1 VELNKSSKIQPT
13 VFILIFLVI
22 AGSFGYMIMKN
33 KEREIDDPLWT
44 VTGSNHQQ
52 GPGSII
58 RYGCFSCHVID
69 GIRRANGRVGPKLQ
83 DIKEQIYIG
92 GVLANSPE
100 NMVQWI
106 MNPLHFSAETA
117 MPDLDVSDQDARDIS
132 AYLYRK
138 S

>member
-1 VELNKSSKIQPT
+1 VKLKKSAKKPVT
-13 VFILIFLVI
+13 VFVLISLVI
-22 AGSFGYMIMKN
+22 AGLSGYILTKN
-33 KEREIDDPLWT
+33 MGRNIDDPLWT
-44 VTGSNHQQ
+44 VTDGDHRQ
-52 GPGSII
+52 GLGSII
-58 RYGCFSCHVID
+58 KYGCFSCHVID

-100 NMVQWI
+100 NMVEWI
-106 MNPLHFSAETA
+106 MNPWHFSAETA

>member
-1 VELNKSSKIQPT
+1 MESKKPSKIPAT
-13 VFILIFLVI
+13 VFVLISLVI
-22 AGSFGYMIMKN
+22 AGISGYLLMKSSGGN
-33 KEREIDDPLWT
+33 IGDPLWT
-44 VTGSNHQQ
+44 VADGNHQQ
-52 GPGSII
+52 GPDLII
-58 RYGCFSCHVID
+58 RYGCFSCHVIN

-100 NMVQWI
+100 NMVEWI
-106 MNPLHFSAETA
+106 KNPLRFSAETA
-117 MPDLDVSDQDARDIS
+117 MPDLDVPDQDARDIS

>member
-1 VELNKSSKIQPT
+1 MKSKTSAKKPVT
-13 VFILIFLVI
+13 VFVLISFVI
-22 AGSFGYMIMKN
+22 AGLSGYILMKN
-33 KEREIDDPLWT
+33 AGRNIDDPLWT
-44 VTGSNHQQ
+44 VTDGDHRQ

-58 RYGCFSCHVID
+58 KYGCFSCHVID

-83 DIKEQIYIG
+83 GIKEQIYIG

-100 NMVQWI
+100 NMVEWI

>member
-1 VELNKSSKIQPT
+1 MESKKSVKMT
-13 VFILIFLVI
+13 ATALVLIFL
-22 AGSFGYMIMKN
+22 GFTGYMIMKN
-33 KEREIDDPLWT
+33 PEQKIDDPLWT
-44 VTGSNHQQ
+44 VTDGNHQQ
-52 GPGSII
+52 GAESII
-58 RYGCFSCHVID
+58 EYGCFSCHVIN

-100 NMVQWI
+100 NMVEWI
-106 MNPLHFSAETA
+106 MNPLNFSAETA

>member
-1 VELNKSSKIQPT
+1 MESKKPSKIPAT
-13 VFILIFLVI
+13 VFVLISLVI
-22 AGSFGYMIMKN
+22 AGLSGYLLMKSS
-33 KEREIDDPLWT
+33 ERNIDDPLWT
-44 VTGSNHQQ
+44 VTDGNHQQ
-52 GPGSII
+52 GPDSII
-58 RYGCFSCHVID
+58 RYGCFSCHVIN

-100 NMVQWI
+100 NMVEWI
-106 MNPLHFSAETA
+106 KNPLRFSAETA
-117 MPDLDVSDQDARDIS
+117 MPKLDIPDQEARDIS

>member
-1 VELNKSSKIQPT
+1 
-13 VFILIFLVI
+13 
-22 AGSFGYMIMKN
+22 MKN
-33 KEREIDDPLWT
+33 TGRSIDDPLWT
-44 VTGSNHQQ
+44 VTDGNHQQ

-58 RYGCFSCHVID
+58 KYGCFSCHVID

-100 NMVQWI
+100 NMVEWI